1 MVMPSN
7 SVEHPPATLRRGD
20 EVTLTIEKVADR
32 GKCLAYHNGQVVFVP
47 RTLPQES
54 VRAAIVKK
62 RKKFAEAKPIDI
74 LESSS
79 DRVVPRCTYFDH
91 CGGCS
96 LQHVRYSRQLVD
108 KYSLVE
114 EAMHHVA
121 DLSDL
126 KILEPIPAPHPY
138 HYRNKMEF
146 SFSRYRWL
154 TQQEISSGKKF
165 DTSMA
170 LGLHPSGIFSKVLDL
185 HECHL
190 HSERSHSV
198 VNGIRTFVQ
207 ASAWDIWD
215 WRKNEGFLR
224 HLVLRESRHSPDF
237 MVNIVTSYHDTNR
250 NDDLKTYLQQKY
262 PFVTTVVNT
271 INSTP
276 AQTSFG
282 DHTETI
288 YGTGYLTDQIGDIV
302 FQIAPDAF
310 FQTNTLQAE
319 KLVETVEHLSNIT
332 SDDHV
337 YDLYCGT
344 GTIALSLAK
353 HARHVTGIELIE
365 VAIDNANHNASL
377 NGIENCTFI
386 GGDMLKLLRPDFFAE
401 HGNPDIVI
409 VDPPRAGMH
418 PKVAQQVANLPARK
432 IVYVS
437 CNVQSQAKDLLI
449 LSKTYRPVVAQ
460 PIDLFP
466 QTHHIENIV
475 LLEKRS

>member
-1 MVMPSN
+1 MVMPSD
-7 SVEHPPATLRRGD
+7 SVNYHPPALRRGD
-20 EVTLTIEKVADR
+20 EITFTIEKVADK
-32 GKCLAYHNGQVVFVP
+32 GKCLAYYNGQVVFVP
-47 RTLPQES
+47 RTLPNES
-54 VRAAIVKK
+54 VRAVIVKK

-79 DRVVPRCTYFDH
+79 DRVEPRCIYFDH

-96 LQHVRYSRQLVD
+96 LQHVRYSRQLKD
-108 KYSLVE
+108 KYSLVKE
-114 EAMHHVA
+114 TMNHVA
-121 DLSDL
+121 GLPDLHV
-126 KILEPIPAPHPY
+126 LEPIPAPHPY
-138 HYRNKMEF
+138 QYRNKMEF

-154 TQQEISSGKKF
+154 TQHEIASGEIF
-165 DTSMA
+165 DTSLA

-190 HSERSHSV
+190 HSERSHAI

-207 ASAWDIWD
+207 KSAWEIWD

-224 HLVLRESRHSPDF
+224 HLVLRESGHTSDF
-237 MVNIVTSYHDTNR
+237 MVNVVTSYHDTNR
-250 NDDLKTYLQQKY
+250 NGDLKTYLQQKY
-262 PFVTTVVNT
+262 PFVTTLVNT

-288 YGTGYLTDQIGDIV
+288 YGSGHLTDKIGDIV
-302 FQIAPDAF
+302 FQIAPHAF

-332 SDDHV
+332 SNDHI

-353 HARHVTGIELIE
+353 HAKHVTGIELIE
-365 VAIDNANHNASL
+365 GAIENANHNAIL
-377 NGIENCTFI
+377 NGITNCTFI
-386 GGDMLKLLRPDFFAE
+386 SGDMLKLLRPDFIAE

-418 PKVAQQVANLPARK
+418 PKVAQQVADLPARK
-432 IVYVS
+432 IIYVS

-449 LSKTYRPVVAQ
+449 LSKTYRPILAQ

-466 QTHHIENIV
+466 QTHHIENII
-475 LLEKRS
+475 LLEKSS